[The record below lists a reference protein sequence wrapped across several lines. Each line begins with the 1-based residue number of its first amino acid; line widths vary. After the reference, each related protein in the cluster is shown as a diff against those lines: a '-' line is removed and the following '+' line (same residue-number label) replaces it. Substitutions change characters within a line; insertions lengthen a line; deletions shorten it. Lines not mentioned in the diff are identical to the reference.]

1 MKNDTQIPVLILAF
15 NRPKLVQELL
25 SKLDKSK
32 ISKLYVSIDGPRN
45 ASDHEKSNEILNLVT
60 NFSDKLPVSIRRVQ
74 SNLGCRLGVISGLDW
89 FFSQV
94 PGGLILEDDCHPK
107 NDLFNFIIEHK
118 DINHSKRMGMITAH
132 NPYNEIPLE
141 SYLSRFVFIHG
152 WYMKSQIWSEI
163 RKDLFSIHL
172 PTIRLSRRRKAGI
185 SETIFWWSAYM
196 RARIGIHDTW
206 DSLFYQ
212 AFMINEYYCLV
223 PKTNMIDNKGFG
235 SEATHTFDSEY
246 SIIMERGAEIAF
258 NLNSSTKLDNE
269 ISRTHFKIQPHHKY
283 TPFVKVVIDFIKVRH
298 FPNFEQQMQ
307 NSNSEFLYLNQADR

>member
-1 MKNDTQIPVLILAF
+1 
-15 NRPKLVQELL
+15 
-25 SKLDKSK
+25 
-32 ISKLYVSIDGPRN
+32 
-45 ASDHEKSNEILNLVT
+45 
-60 NFSDKLPVSIRRVQ
+60 
-74 SNLGCRLGVISGLDW
+74 
-89 FFSQV
+89 
-94 PGGLILEDDCHPK
+94 
-107 NDLFNFIIEHK
+107 
-118 DINHSKRMGMITAH
+118 
-132 NPYNEIPLE
+132 
-141 SYLSRFVFIHG
+141 
-152 WYMKSQIWSEI
+152 
-163 RKDLFSIHL
+163 
-172 PTIRLSRRRKAGI
+172 
-185 SETIFWWSAYM
+185 M